1 MPFATNKEGDTD
13 DDGLTIYQALFEMT
27 NTLCKIYP
35 ALTPFAVRRERVKE
49 VFLLYRRIIT
59 KPKMPEGE
67 QKVDSQGR
75 ILVPAGDDWF

>member
-1 MPFATNKEGDTD
+1 MPFATNKEGNAE

-35 ALTPFAVRRERVKE
+35 ALTPFTVRRERVKE

-59 KPKMPEGE
+59 KPKTEGG